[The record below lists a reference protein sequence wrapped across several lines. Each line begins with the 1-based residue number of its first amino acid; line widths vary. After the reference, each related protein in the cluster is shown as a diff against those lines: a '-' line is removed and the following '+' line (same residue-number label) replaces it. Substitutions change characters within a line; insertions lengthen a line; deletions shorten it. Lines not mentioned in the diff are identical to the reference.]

1 MKIVITGHV
10 NGIGKSIYKKFSDC
24 GWEVSGYDILNS
36 RNVTLPQIQ
45 KELLEELLNADV
57 FVNNALSSQTELL
70 ISAHKQ
76 WIGQQKTIVNISS
89 AITYMYVNNDY
100 PESFTAYYN
109 HKQTLDNQT
118 RVLQKQNRYP
128 NIINFRPAW
137 VDTQLADGIYDFKIK
152 PEHLANLIY
161 FCVENSEH
169 QQFLDV
175 VVR

>member
-1 MKIVITGHV
+1 MKIVITGHA

-24 GWEVSGYDILNS
+24 GWEVFGYDILNNS
-36 RNVTLPQIQ
+36 DVTLPQIQ
-45 KELLEELLNADV
+45 ETLLEELLSADV

-70 ISAHKQ
+70 IAAHKQ
-76 WIGQQKTIVNISS
+76 WLGQQKTIVNISS
-89 AITYMYVNNDY
+89 AMTYMYVNNDY
-100 PESFTAYYN
+100 PESFTDYYN

-118 RVLQKQNRYP
+118 RVLQKQTRYP

-137 VDTQLADGIYDFKIK
+137 VDTQLADGVTDYKMK

-175 VVR
+175 VIR

>member
-1 MKIVITGHV
+1 MLRTRIDQPQAT
-10 NGIGKSIYKKFSDC
+10 
-24 GWEVSGYDILNS
+24 
-36 RNVTLPQIQ
+36 RNTSYTIAVVEPP
-45 KELLEELLNADV
+45 ENA
-57 FVNNALSSQTELL
+57 T
-70 ISAHKQ
+70 HKQ
-76 WIGQQKTIVNISS
+76 WTTQQKTIVNISS

>member
-24 GWEVSGYDILNS
+24 GWEVSGYDMLNNS
-36 RNVTLPQIQ
+36 DVTLPQIQ
-45 KELLEELLNADV
+45 ETLLEELLSADV

-70 ISAHKQ
+70 IAAHKQ
-76 WIGQQKTIVNISS
+76 WFGQQKTIVNISS
-89 AITYMYVNNDY
+89 AMTYMYVNNDY

-118 RVLQKQNRYP
+118 RVLQKQTRYP

-137 VDTQLADGIYDFKIK
+137 VDTQEVRWCTEYKMK

-175 VVR
+175 VIR